1 MKEKINLKHLSFI
14 LSLLDK
20 KSTFSLKIMRL
31 FDVFMNESAYKG
43 KYNNKLPYKM
53 SVDLGS
59 DFSIQAEIKNLT
71 YMTLDDAVFGL

>member
-1 MKEKINLKHLSFI
+1 M
-14 LSLLDK
+14 
-20 KSTFSLKIMRL
+20 T
-31 FDVFMNESAYKG
+31 ESAYKG